1 MQHWTDVDCA
11 GIFMWTMFCKFV
23 EFIAK
28 NLQAVWFITFPPRVE
43 EKVEPIT
50 LQNILDQ
57 FDNIPKQPDQK
68 ELQSKYLMHEQ
79 MTIFELE
86 QLKMMPSRAYV
97 GMTKILDESEGEFV
111 YKIRFVPCIVRPEV
125 LFRGFNKN

>member
-1 MQHWTDVDCA
+1 
-11 GIFMWTMFCKFV
+11 MWTMFCKFV

-43 EKVEPIT
+43 NKPVT
-50 LQNILDQ
+50 LQDILQQ
-57 FDNIPKQPDQK
+57 FEEPPKNASQNEINQ
-68 ELQSKYLMHEQ
+68 KYLILEQ
-79 MTIFELE
+79 MTVFELE

-125 LFRGFNKN
+125 LFLGFNKN

>member
-1 MQHWTDVDCA
+1 
-11 GIFMWTMFCKFV
+11 MWTMFCKFV